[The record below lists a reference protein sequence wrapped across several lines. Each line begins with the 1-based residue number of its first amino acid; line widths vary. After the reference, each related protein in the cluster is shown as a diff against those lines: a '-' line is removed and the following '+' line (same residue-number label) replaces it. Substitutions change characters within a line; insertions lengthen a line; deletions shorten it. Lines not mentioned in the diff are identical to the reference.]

1 MRSSSVIAFTQ
12 KLWYT
17 LLQKHRVES
26 GGTFMMDRER
36 MAMKNAEASVRMEG
50 YRITPKMREQCQR
63 VLSGKITVSQLLKQY
78 KQKRENV

>member
-1 MRSSSVIAFTQ
+1 
-12 KLWYT
+12 
-17 LLQKHRVES
+17 
-26 GGTFMMDRER
+26 MMDRER

-78 KQKRENV
+78 KQKRENA